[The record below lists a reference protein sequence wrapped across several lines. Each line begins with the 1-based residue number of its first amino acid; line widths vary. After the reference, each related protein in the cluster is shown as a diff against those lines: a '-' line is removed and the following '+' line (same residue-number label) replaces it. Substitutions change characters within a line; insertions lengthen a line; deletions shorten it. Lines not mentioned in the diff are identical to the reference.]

1 MTDLERTVKR
11 VSAGTVREAGKL
23 RKVVV
28 ILESP
33 NVIKFRAK
41 GCRRSYSLTTDAC
54 YHLAIKAH
62 VADQKRQ
69 EKLKREKQRRR
80 CAN

>member
-1 MTDLERTVKR
+1 MTDLKKTVKR
-11 VSAGTVREAGKL
+11 VSAGVVREAGRL

-62 VADQKRQ
+62 VQDQKRQ
-69 EKLKREKQRRR
+69 KTKKKKQGRRYVD
-80 CAN
+80 

>member
-1 MTDLERTVKR
+1 MTDLKKTVKR
-11 VSAGTVREAGKL
+11 VSAGLVREAGKL

-41 GCRRSYSLTTDAC
+41 GCRRAYSLTTDAC

-62 VADQKRQ
+62 VADQRRQ
-69 EKLKREKQRRR
+69 AKLKRKAKRGK
-80 CAN
+80 